1 MSVRLIS
8 ISAHNINTEIGILFY
23 EPELARNSSEHFDQ
37 YIDKIA
43 FRVELVTD
51 VNGNG
56 NGNESMRWTGVDS
69 NNNKV
74 VFDTEP
80 YAGFWKRLG
89 VNMMRILP
97 IDAML

>member
-23 EPELARNSSEHFDQ
+23 EPELARKSSEHFDQ

-51 VNGNG
+51 ENGY
-56 NGNESMRWTGVDS
+56 ESMRWTGVDS